1 MIKKITPKKLIM
13 EIRKFKKG
21 VVKME
26 KIKDLYNTR
35 LSLLGAKIG
44 IGKIDLAIN
53 LIEELAIKNN
63 RTILFFA
70 FDGPSNWYTRI
81 FLSSMLNIDFG
92 SIEKYIEPLKGSR
105 YHNITKINQEAYF
118 KALESL
124 YKSGIYMYNREF
136 FTNGILEFI
145 KDFKTENNLDLIV
158 IDNLEILIKM
168 YNCQNEENIEELLKK
183 LEKLSYAEN
192 VPILILTSLDYKK
205 EFIKLN
211 LLDSFKYTQ
220 NILKYFN
227 VISILEASY
236 LTSKTVVYK
245 DLYILKDNEI
255 KKLNIE
261 HNRET
266 KKMHI
271 VEIETED

>member
-1 MIKKITPKKLIM
+1 M
-13 EIRKFKKG
+13 EIRKLKKG

-81 FLSSMLNIDFG
+81 FLSSMLNVDFG
-92 SIEKYIEPLKGSR
+92 SIEKYIEPLKRSR
-105 YHNITKINQEAYF
+105 YHNITKVNQEAYF
-118 KALESL
+118 KALENL

-136 FTNGILEFI
+136 FPNGIIEFI
-145 KDFKTENNLDLIV
+145 KDIKTENNLDLIV

-168 YNCQNEENIEELLKK
+168 YNCQNEEDIEELLKK
-183 LEKLSYAEN
+183 LEKLSYEEN

-205 EFIKLN
+205 ESIKLN

-227 VISILEASY
+227 IISILDASY

-245 DLYILKDNEI
+245 DLYILKYNEI